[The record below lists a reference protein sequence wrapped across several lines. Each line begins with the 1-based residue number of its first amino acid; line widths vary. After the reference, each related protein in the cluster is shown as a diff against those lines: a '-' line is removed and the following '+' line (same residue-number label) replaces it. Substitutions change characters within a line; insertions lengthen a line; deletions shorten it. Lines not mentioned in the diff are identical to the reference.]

1 MITLTEGSVVGGLAV
16 SFRQGHKITAL
27 LARNKVKTVSCASI
41 GCFASNTK
49 CLYNINIFGFSFFD
63 LTLELYAV
71 GGGIFVLKSQPALPS
86 FFPSVE
92 AMMGA

>member
-1 MITLTEGSVVGGLAV
+1 M
-16 SFRQGHKITAL
+16 SFRQGHEITPL
-27 LARNKVKTVSCASI
+27 LARNKVKTVSYASSC
-41 GCFASNTK
+41 CFVSNTK
-49 CLYNINIFGFSFFD
+49 CLYNIIIFDFSFFD
-63 LTLELYAV
+63 LTLELYAD